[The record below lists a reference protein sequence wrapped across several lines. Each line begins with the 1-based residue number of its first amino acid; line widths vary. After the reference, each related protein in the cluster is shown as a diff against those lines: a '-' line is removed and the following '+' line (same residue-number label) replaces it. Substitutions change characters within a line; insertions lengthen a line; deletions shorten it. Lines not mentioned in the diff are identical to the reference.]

1 MLRRLIKMCHA
12 DQRGITGLETA
23 IILIAFVMVASV
35 LAYVVLTAGLF
46 SAQKAK
52 EAVHAGLE
60 EVRST
65 VELKGNVIL
74 EMENGFGKRIMF
86 TVGSP
91 SSAEA
96 VDFTDTSNSTN
107 VVVISYSDNYQIIP
121 SMNWTVTRLTSMGG
135 EDNLLDPNELFLITV
150 DLSPVNEGAAS
161 DEEKLG
167 AYRKFILEVKP
178 PRGPILTIERTVPA
192 RVNQLVNLN

>member
-1 MLRRLIKMCHA
+1 MLRRLLKRVGS
-12 DQRGITGLETA
+12 DERGITGLETA

-46 SAQKAK
+46 SSQKAK

-65 VELKGNVIL
+65 MELKGNVLL
-74 EMENGFGKRIMF
+74 EMENGYGKNLIF
-86 TVGSP
+86 TVGVA
-91 SSAEA
+91 SASDPI
-96 VDFTDTSNSTN
+96 DFTGTSNSTN
-107 VVVISYSDNYQIIP
+107 KVVVSYSDAYQIIP
-121 SMNWTVTRLTSMGG
+121 SANWTVTKLVSSGD
-135 EDNLLDPNELFLITV
+135 DNLLDPNELFLITV
-150 DLSPVNEGAAS
+150 DLSAVNDGAAS

-167 AYRKFILEVKP
+167 AYHRFTLEVKP

-192 RVNQLVNLN
+192 RVSQLVNLN